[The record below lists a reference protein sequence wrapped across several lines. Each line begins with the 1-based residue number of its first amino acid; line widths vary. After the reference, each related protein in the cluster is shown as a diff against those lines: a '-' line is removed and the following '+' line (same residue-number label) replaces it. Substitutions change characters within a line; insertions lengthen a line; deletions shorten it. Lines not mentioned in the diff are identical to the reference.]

1 MAIFRYDGKQV
12 VITGAI
18 GEGHAPS
25 TFTIAVDDPALFAAL
40 ALKDALVRRGVRV
53 DGDAVARHRDVT
65 ESFAASTA
73 DPLASRTSPSL
84 IELLRVTDKVSQN
97 LHAELMLRFASP
109 DGTREAGLESMRD
122 FLKSLGAGQDDYRID
137 DGSGLSRNDL
147 VTPSL
152 VARLLTHMYGSEHR
166 EQWISLLP
174 VGGEDGTLSNRLCC
188 TSDGTRVHAKTG
200 TLARSVALSGY
211 ADSRSHGMLA
221 FSILVNDFSAPS
233 ATVRQWVD
241 KMALALT
248 E

>member
-1 MAIFRYDGKQV
+1 MLFR
-12 VITGAI
+12 
-18 GEGHAPS
+18 S
-25 TFTIAVDDPALFAAL
+25 
-40 ALKDALVRRGVRV
+40 
-53 DGDAVARHRDVT
+53 
-65 ESFAASTA
+65 
-73 DPLASRTSPSL
+73 
-84 IELLRVTDKVSQN
+84 
-97 LHAELMLRFASP
+97 
-109 DGTREAGLESMRD
+109 
-122 FLKSLGAGQDDYRID
+122 GAGQDDYRID